1 MPYIGSAVKSINTRS
16 AVDHQQFLGSSA
28 DTITN
33 PGYYTFYVNYSPG
46 NISVFVAGNNISH
59 TDYTANNGTDVRIS
73 TGTLTIN
80 PTDNVEIIGYN
91 VPTSQVLERTEVN
104 ITGGTISNTTISNSN
119 FIGVNNAQL
128 SVGLP
133 IVDSSGNTV
142 ISESGGTVTI
152 ANSVQL
158 SADSVV
164 SSSSHTFRNKIIN
177 GNFDIWQRGTSQ
189 TSPGYGSVDRFK
201 FIPHYGGSG
210 SISASRQSFST
221 GQTDVPGNP
230 TYYVRNV
237 VVAGTF
243 TFASAYIEQRIENV
257 RTLAGKKATL
267 SFWAKADANKV
278 IGTDFTQHYGT
289 NGNGPPAGEPGSST
303 ITGGIESRTYNVTTS
318 WQKFTT
324 TVDIPSNS
332 GATFGADLNTDYL
345 NLRIYFSM
353 GSDSEVG
360 TNPDYT
366 PIYSPIRNI
375 VGSQSGT
382 FDIAQIQLEEGS
394 VATPFEERPIGLEL
408 SLCQR
413 YCYVISPTTG
423 SDATLGN
430 GSGYNSTSVNILT
443 SLPVP
448 LRSYPTLTVSGTW
461 LYLATGATSQTSG
474 ATPTL
479 GDLSTINP
487 SQIRLF
493 CGSLTGI
500 SAGSAYWCVVSNGGK
515 LIMSSEL

>member
-16 AVDHQQFLGSSA
+16 AIDHQQFLGSTA

-33 PGYYTFYVNYSPG
+33 SGFYTFYVNYSPG

-189 TSPGYGSVDRFK
+189 TTGGYGSADRFSS
-201 FIPHYGGSG
+201 FRHILGSG
-210 SISASRQSFST
+210 SISISRQSFST

-230 TYYVRNV
+230 RYYFRNV
-237 VVAGTF
+237 VVAGTGTQGAAF
-243 TFASAYIEQRIENV
+243 TEQRIENV

-278 IGTDFTQHYGT
+278 IGTDFTQDYGT

-303 ITGGIESRTYNVTTS
+303 ITASAHQIEWEPLSTRQRMSEILMKLKETAELTLS
-318 WQKFTT
+318 
-324 TVDIPSNS
+324 
-332 GATFGADLNTDYL
+332 DL
-345 NLRIYFSM
+345 FA
-353 GSDSEVG
+353 
-360 TNPDYT
+360 PDEGRAGVVVSFLAILELVREGLCALIQAA
-366 PIYSPIRNI
+366 P
-375 VGSQSGT
+375 GSQ
-382 FDIAQIQLEEGS
+382 IYIR
-394 VATPFEERPIGLEL
+394 RP
-408 SLCQR
+408 
-413 YCYVISPTTG
+413 T
-423 SDATLGN
+423 DA
-430 GSGYNSTSVNILT
+430 
-443 SLPVP
+443 
-448 LRSYPTLTVSGTW
+448 
-461 LYLATGATSQTSG
+461 
-474 ATPTL
+474 
-479 GDLSTINP
+479 
-487 SQIRLF
+487 
-493 CGSLTGI
+493 
-500 SAGSAYWCVVSNGGK
+500 
-515 LIMSSEL
+515 